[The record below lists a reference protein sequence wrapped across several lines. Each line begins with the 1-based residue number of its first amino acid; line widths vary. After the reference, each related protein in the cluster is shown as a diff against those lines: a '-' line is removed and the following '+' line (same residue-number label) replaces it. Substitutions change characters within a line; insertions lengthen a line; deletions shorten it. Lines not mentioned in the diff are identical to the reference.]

1 MNSMQLVRQ
10 ITALTGFTHSAGV
23 EVKSAEPGKV
33 ELELARKPEL
43 LQFNGYFHGGVISG
57 LADHAAGA
65 AATTAL
71 PAGKIAVTGDLH
83 VNFLAPA
90 SGTAI
95 LAKAHTLQ
103 VGNTICVVSVSV
115 ETETAKGIQICAV
128 ATVVLRVVDMPQ
140 SKSEA
145 INKHPEFSPTGIYA
159 SGPESVGS
167 KT

>member
-1 MNSMQLVRQ
+1 MNSIQLVRK
-10 ITALTGFTHSAGV
+10 ITALTGFTHSTGV

-33 ELELARKPEL
+33 ELELAGKPEL
-43 LQFNGYFHGGVISG
+43 LQFNGHFHCGVISG

-71 PAGKIAVTGDLH
+71 PAGKIAITVDLH

-90 SGTAI
+90 NGATI
-95 LAKAHTLQ
+95 VAKAHTLQ

-128 ATVVLRVVDMPQ
+128 ANPVLRVVDMPQ
-140 SKSEA
+140 FNTRK
-145 INKHPEFSPTGIYA
+145 PGI
-159 SGPESVGS
+159 GS
-167 KT
+167 KTAQRRLAIRPMFDEG